1 MLLASWLS
9 LSSLSEFVGD
19 SSIYSNLKFP
29 VHFSMKQIDL
39 PFFGYDTY
47 PGIFGFDMVMA

>member
-1 MLLASWLS
+1 M
-9 LSSLSEFVGD
+9 SEFVGD
-19 SSIYSNLKFP
+19 SSIYSDLKFP

-47 PGIFGFDMVMA
+47 PGNFGIGKVRA

>member
-47 PGIFGFDMVMA
+47 PGIFGFDVVMA